1 MIDKEHIAV
10 DDESVL
16 KALLTLQKR
25 CERADACET
34 CFAWD
39 VIVHDCLI
47 SCYPNGRDYIRA
59 IKSLELDIAKEKA
72 EHE

>member
-25 CERADACET
+25 CKRTDACEV

-39 VIVHDCLI
+39 DVVNDCLI
-47 SCYPNGRDYIRA
+47 SYCPNGCNYIRA
-59 IKSLELDIAKEKA
+59 IKSIETDIAKKTKES
-72 EHE
+72 